1 MIPTEE
7 RKNIIRGL
15 VRSEK
20 GWVPIEE
27 KIRTDAMRRKKI
39 EKGLVFFQGEWIS
52 IEEKIA
58 RVAPATVSQPQ
69 AQQPVVLNKT
79 VNKQTYNVYNDNRTV
94 HENVHEHRHVHIG
107 PDQIGGVPREKLEGS
122 TGREITF
129 DKKKQIG
136 QNGIPKRPEID
147 KR

>member
-1 MIPTEE
+1 MMLAEE

-20 GWVPIEE
+20 GWVSIEE
-27 KIRTDAMRRKKI
+27 KVRTESLRRKKI
-39 EKGLVFFQGEWIS
+39 ETGLVFFQGEWIS

-58 RVAPATVSQPQ
+58 RVSLSTVQPQ
-69 AQQPVVLNKT
+69 AQQPIVMNKT
-79 VNKQTYNVYNDNRTV
+79 INQQTYNVYNDNRTMQ
-94 HENVHEHRHVHIG
+94 ENVHEHRHVHIG
-107 PDQIGGVPREKLEGS
+107 PDQLGRVSREKLEGP

-136 QNGIPKRPEID
+136 QNGMPKGPEID
-147 KR
+147 TR